1 MKNASIHD
9 SWMEAFLWFH
19 DDQARAAS
27 GRPFDIECLGGKRR
41 ATAVDISDDILCSV
55 IGKRL
60 YRAVRT
66 RMIELVEAVIAGLR
80 YRDLG
85 QSLTNR
91 LIQEEQLKSILVND
105 VNHFLHMVD
114 DIHEALI
121 LLG

>member
-9 SWMEAFLWFH
+9 LWMEAFLWFH
-19 DDQARAAS
+19 DDEACTAS
-27 GRPFDIECLGGKRR
+27 GGPVNIEGFGGKWR
-41 ATAVDISDDILCSV
+41 APAVDTSDDVLCSIV
-55 IGKRL
+55 GKRL